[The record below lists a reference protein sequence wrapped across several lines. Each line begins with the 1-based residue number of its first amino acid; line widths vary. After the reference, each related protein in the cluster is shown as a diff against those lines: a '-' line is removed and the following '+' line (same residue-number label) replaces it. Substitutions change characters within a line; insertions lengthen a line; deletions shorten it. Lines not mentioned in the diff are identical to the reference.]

1 MTFLWFW
8 TNNIIYNFQRA
19 FQYAMSFKETFRE
32 VKRQEGIQTV
42 SNILSIE
49 NAMSFRYL
57 ILLEVQPQ
65 S

>member
-1 MTFLWFW
+1 
-8 TNNIIYNFQRA
+8 
-19 FQYAMSFKETFRE
+19 MSFKETFRE